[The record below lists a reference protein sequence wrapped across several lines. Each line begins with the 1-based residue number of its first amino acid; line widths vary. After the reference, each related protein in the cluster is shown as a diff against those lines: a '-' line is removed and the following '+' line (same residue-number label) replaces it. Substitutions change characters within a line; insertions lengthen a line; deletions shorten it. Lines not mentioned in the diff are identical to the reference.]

1 MTDEGGVRGVKAPG
15 GSTPGGGG
23 FAGAVAAEWTKLW
36 TVRAASVCLVAG
48 ALLMGVFTFYYGAIA
63 RINDHP
69 VQPVGNAPVAAAVLV
84 QFVVVVLAMTTVT
97 SEYATAAVRA
107 TLLWVP
113 VRHRVELA
121 KAVVTAGVAG
131 AAGVLFGGLGTAVAW
146 ASFGGRATFDTG
158 RMLGQVVLLGCYLGL
173 VAALTVGVSFALR
186 TPAAVLTVLFLL
198 LYGVP
203 TVLVGLGGET
213 LRAVGDHLP
222 HGAGTHAMLGD
233 DAPYPRV
240 VGFLIVAG
248 WAAAGHLVGREVL
261 RRRDA

>member
-1 MTDEGGVRGVKAPG
+1 MTGEGMRGEGMA
-15 GSTPGGGG
+15 GGGG
-23 FAGAVAAEWTKLW
+23 FAGAVASEWTKLW
-36 TVRAASVCLVAG
+36 TVRAAYLCLVAG

-97 SEYATAAVRA
+97 SEYATGGVRA

-121 KAVVTAGVAG
+121 KGVVTAAVAFV
-131 AAGVLFGGLGTAVAW
+131 AGVLFGVLGTAVAW
-146 ASFGGRATFDTG
+146 ASFEGRATFDATTV
-158 RMLGQVVLLGCYLGL
+158 LGQVLLLGGYLAL
-173 VAALTVGVSFALR
+173 VAVLTVGVSFALR
-186 TPAAVLTVLFLL
+186 APAGVLTVLFLL

-203 TVLVGLGGET
+203 TVLTGLGGKV
-213 LRAVGDHLP
+213 LRAVNDHLP
-222 HGAGTHAMLGD
+222 HGAGTHAMLAD
-233 DAPYPRV
+233 DAPYPRMA
-240 VGFLIVAG
+240 GFLIVAG
-248 WAAAGHLVGREVL
+248 WAAVGHLIGRQVL

>member
-1 MTDEGGVRGVKAPG
+1 MRDEGGMAG

-23 FAGAVAAEWTKLW
+23 FAGAVSAEWTKLW
-36 TVRAASVCLVAG
+36 TVRAACVCLVAG

-69 VQPVGNAPVAAAVLV
+69 VQPVGNAPVTAAVLV

-97 SEYATAAVRA
+97 SEYATTGVRA

-121 KAVVTAGVAG
+121 KAVVTAAVAFV
-131 AAGVLFGGLGTAVAW
+131 AGVLFGVLGTAVAW
-146 ASFGGRATFDTG
+146 ASFEGRATFDAAG
-158 RMLGQVVLLGCYLGL
+158 VLGQVLLLGCYLAL

-186 TPAAVLTVLFLL
+186 APGAVLTVLFLL

-203 TVLVGLGGET
+203 TVLVGLGGDV
-213 LRAVGDHLP
+213 LRAVNDHLP
-222 HGAGTHAMLGD
+222 HGAATHAMLAD
-233 DAPYPRV
+233 DAPYPRL

-248 WAAAGHLVGREVL
+248 WAAAGHLIGREVL